1 MASITPAAPSATE
14 SNAESMAEAAPA
26 AQPARAGVYRWYV
39 VGVLFLAYAFSAIDA
54 RVLTLL
60 VGPIK
65 QDLGLSDFQISLLQG
80 FAFALLY
87 SVAAMPIGRY
97 VDNSTRRTPLIVAGI
112 LLWSAMTMACGLAR
126 SFGGLFLTRVGVGV
140 GEATLSPTAYSLISD
155 YFEKQRRALAISF
168 YAIGYP
174 IGGGLALIIGGL
186 LLERFTRHGPA
197 EIGLLGTLEPWQ
209 MVFVAVGAPGIL
221 IAALVATVKEP
232 ARRETGGMAHAVP
245 IRDVVRYVRERW
257 RLYGMLIGVTSLSGL
272 LAIGTSLWYPTFLMR
287 TYGMTAGQVGLYFG
301 TLMLICGTLG
311 TIAGGWISG
320 ILIRR
325 GRTDGNLRIML
336 VATLLKAVPLV
347 VGPLMP
353 TATLALSFMA
363 VGTLVGQASQG
374 VVLAA
379 IQDVTPNR
387 LRGQVTALTL
397 LAVNLIG
404 LGLGSSMIAAIT
416 DFGFKDENALRYA
429 ISITGAIM
437 LPIMVLMLMTGM
449 QRYREALKS
458 LEEGR

>member
-1 MASITPAAPSATE
+1 MASMTPPASELPAVAASE
-14 SNAESMAEAAPA
+14 IQEVAP
-26 AQPARAGVYRWYV
+26 RRSLYRWYV
-39 VGVLFLAYAFSAIDA
+39 VFVLFVAYAFSAIDA

-65 QDLGLSDFQISLLQG
+65 SDLGLSDFQISLLQG

-87 SVAAMPIGRY
+87 SVAAMPIGRF
-97 VDNSTRRTPLIVAGI
+97 VDGAARRTPLMVAGV
-112 LLWSAMTMACGLAR
+112 LVWSVMTMACGLAK
-126 SFGGLFLTRVGVGV
+126 SFTALFMARVGVGI

-155 YFEKQRRALAISF
+155 YFEKQRRALAISC

-186 LLERFTRHGPA
+186 LLEHFTRGGPQD
-197 EIGLLGTLEPWQ
+197 IGILGTLEPWQ
-209 MVFVAVGAPGIL
+209 MVFVAVGLPGIL
-221 IAALVATVKEP
+221 VAGLIATIKEP
-232 ARRETGGMAHAVP
+232 PRGETGGIGLAGGVP
-245 IRDVVRYVRERW
+245 VRQVVQYIRDRW
-257 RLYGMLIGVTSLSGL
+257 QLYGMLISVTALSGL
-272 LAIGTSLWYPTFLMR
+272 LAIGTSLWYPTFLIR
-287 TYGMTAGQVGLYFG
+287 TYGMTPGEVGLYYG
-301 TLMLICGTLG
+301 TLMLVCGTIG
-311 TIAGGWISG
+311 TIGGGWFSG

-336 VATLLKAVPLV
+336 FATAVKALPLV
-347 VGPLMP
+347 IGPLMP

-374 VVLAA
+374 VILSA

-404 LGLGSSMIAAIT
+404 LGLGSSIIAAIT
-416 DFGFKDENALRYA
+416 DFGFGDEGALRYA
-429 ISITGAIM
+429 IAITGGVM
-437 LPIMVLMLMTGM
+437 LPIMAIMLATGM
-449 QRYREALKS
+449 KRYRAAIAAL
-458 LEEGR
+458 EN

>member
-1 MASITPAAPSATE
+1 MASLSPAAPETTAK
-14 SNAESMAEAAPA
+14 AAVRVGA
-26 AQPARAGVYRWYV
+26 YRWYV
-39 VGVLFLAYAFSAIDA
+39 VGILFLAYAFSAIDA

-97 VDNSTRRTPLIVAGI
+97 VDNSTRRTPLVVAG
-112 LLWSAMTMACGLAR
+112 LLFWSAMTMACGLAR
-126 SFGGLFLTRVGVGV
+126 SFGGLFLTRVGVGI

-186 LLERFTRHGPA
+186 LLERFTHRGPTQL
-197 EIGLLGTLEPWQ
+197 GFLGTLEPWQ

-221 IAALVATVKEP
+221 IAALMATVKEP
-232 ARRETGGMAHAVP
+232 PRSETGGMAHAVP
-245 IRDVVRYVRERW
+245 IREVVRYVRERW
-257 RLYGMLIGVTSLSGL
+257 RLYGMLIGVTALSGL

-301 TLMLICGTLG
+301 TLMLVCGTIG
-311 TIAGGWISG
+311 TLAGGWVSG

-336 VATLLKAVPLV
+336 FATLVKAVPLV

-353 TATLALSFMA
+353 TPALALSFMA

-374 VVLAA
+374 VVLSA

-416 DFGFKDENALRYA
+416 DFGFGDEGALRYA
-429 ISITGAIM
+429 IAITGAIM
-437 LPIMVLMLMTGM
+437 LPIMVLMLATGM
-449 QRYREALKS
+449 GRYRAALREM
-458 LEEGR
+458 EEKR

>member
-1 MASITPAAPSATE
+1 MASITPPPVAAA
-14 SNAESMAEAAPA
+14 NASAAPA
-26 AQPARAGVYRWYV
+26 GGAYRWYV
-39 VGVLFLAYAFSAIDA
+39 VGVLSLAYAFSAIDA

-60 VGPIK
+60 VTPIK
-65 QDLGLSDFQISLLQG
+65 ASMKLSDFEISLLQG

-87 SVAAMPIGRY
+87 SIAAMPIGRL
-97 VDNSTRRTPLIVAGI
+97 VDGSRRRTPLMVAGV
-112 LLWSAMTMACGLAR
+112 LLWSIMTMACGLAK

-174 IGGGLALIIGGL
+174 IGSGLALIIGGAL
-186 LLERFTRHGPA
+186 LARFTKTGPHDLG
-197 EIGLLGTLEPWQ
+197 IFGTLEPWQ
-209 MVFVAVGAPGIL
+209 MVFVAVGMPGIL
-221 IAALVATVKEP
+221 IALLIATIREP
-232 ARRETGGMAHAVP
+232 ERRETGGLGLAGAIP
-245 IRDVVRYVRERW
+245 IREVMAYIGERW

-272 LAIGTSLWYPTFLMR
+272 LAIGTSLWYPTFLIR
-287 TYGMTAGQVGLYFG
+287 TYGLTPTQVGFYFG
-301 TLMLICGTLG
+301 TLMLVCGTIG
-311 TIAGGWISG
+311 TIAGGWFSG

-336 VATLLKAVPLV
+336 FATIVKAIPLV

-353 TATLALSFMA
+353 TATLALAFMA

-374 VVLAA
+374 VVLTA

-404 LGLGSSMIAAIT
+404 LGLGSSLIAAIT
-416 DFGFKDENALRYA
+416 DFGFGDEGALRYA
-429 ISITGAIM
+429 ISITGAVM
-437 LPIMVLMLMTGM
+437 LPLMALMLVMGM
-449 QRYREALKS
+449 KRYRDALAAMQA
-458 LEEGR
+458 